1 MAVRRTGEEGQMTV
15 ELCIVFPVVIVVAV
29 IAVNALLF
37 FGDCAALDRAGRNAV
52 RVLASSPATTD
63 DPATIA
69 ARIEAAVRAE
79 MGTDA
84 VQCTV
89 QRGREGTECFALTYS
104 FSPTLFGLGLRDQI
118 WGVPLP
124 RLTHTTELVVD
135 SFSPHQEVDPHVS

>member
-1 MAVRRTGEEGQMTV
+1 MTV

-63 DPATIA
+63 DPSIIA
-69 ARIEAAVRAE
+69 ASIEAAVRAE
-79 MGTDA
+79 MGTDT

-89 QRGREGTECFALTYS
+89 QEERANTKRFTLTYS
-104 FSPTLFGLGLRDQI
+104 FVPTLFGLGLRDQI

-124 RLTHTTELVVD
+124 KLTHTTELAVD
-135 SFSPHQEVDPHVS
+135 SFSPRQEADPHVS